1 MQLVHFFSKTN
12 LMIRYERVKAVQK
25 TGESTRDLWH
35 KTDWDKLKE
44 NPSSIGFPREDWIHQ
59 FDAERYAEENFESA
73 LKTPKVNEVKD
84 NVLVDEAPV
93 MAQVAG

>member
-1 MQLVHFFSKTN
+1 M
-12 LMIRYERVKAVQK
+12 KAVQK

-35 KTDWDKLKE
+35 KTDWGKVKD

-73 LKTPKVNEVKD
+73 LKTLWHEVKD
-84 NVLVDEAPV
+84 NVLVDEAPT

>member
-1 MQLVHFFSKTN
+1 M
-12 LMIRYERVKAVQK
+12 KAVQK

-35 KTDWDKLKE
+35 KTDWDKVKE
-44 NPSSIGFPREDWIHQ
+44 DPSSIGFPREDWIHQ

-73 LKTPKVNEVKD
+73 LKTPRHEVKD
-84 NVLVDEAPV
+84 KVQAEEAPA